1 MKAFEDNRDLG
12 AASAAV
18 LLATLVIAALIYGY
32 NRVENIQTALNIPSI
47 EKIVPSMIPSPPQ
60 LR

>member
-1 MKAFEDNRDLG
+1 LKTRG

-32 NRVENIQTALNIPSI
+32 NRDENIQTALNIPSI